1 MWAYDNIWRY
11 ISSVVQ
17 RQSLAIGGME
27 YGWALLQEF
36 EMCQMED
43 QGLQYQTLILYEN
56 CEKYLIKLK
65 YFLR

>member
-36 EMCQMED
+36 EICQMKD
-43 QGLQYQTLILYEN
+43 
-56 CEKYLIKLK
+56 
-65 YFLR
+65 